1 LIKLV
6 SENNKNVRGIMM
18 KKSLRLILLTAL
30 LFTLTLAANSAFA
43 MLKVNVMPSG
53 TNSQANIWDSKGPY
67 TWPGN
72 NLELWGNVSYDGAGT
87 LSYTWNFGAGEG
99 FVGPLTVTN
108 RNNIAASHVYAG
120 QGSFVATLTVT
131 DGTDTDSDTVFI
143 DVVPQ
148 TLAVRKNLA
157 IQKGLKYLYTSRGT
171 IPASSYGCAMN
182 YWNTYATAGT
192 GLALMAFMN
201 HGHLEINDPDADI
214 YAKVVEEGLNY
225 YFYDFSVQSAATMDN
240 TNFKDSDINGNGK
253 KHAGYTNNMYH
264 VGIAAMTIAATAT
277 PNAVV
282 RSCANASI
290 AGRTYK
296 SVLEDVVDYIAYA
309 QQEGTSGYAGGW
321 RYGANYGSSD
331 GSVTQWPALGL
342 GEAQGPPW
350 NIIAPAWVKTRMG
363 YWNNY
368 DQNPSSGGFG
378 YTGPYDWVNVA
389 KTGAGIAGMSYSG
402 TGGNLTNAV
411 NYLNNNWG
419 ATGYDYGNK
428 GDHYAMYAVKKGME
442 FAGLSTVGG
451 HDWQAEYDQ
460 WLVDNQNGAGYWPG
474 SVRIDAGQL
483 STAFGLLVLAPLE
496 ACKPL
501 ANAGSDQNVGAGVA
515 VSFDGSASTHTCPD
529 TSSIETYEWDFDY
542 DGVNFDVDYTGPTAL
557 NLGGYTIPN
566 GTDTQDYIIALKVTD
581 TQGKTG
587 FDTLVVTVD
596 NGNLAPTANPGGP
609 YLGAVGEDIT
619 LNGAASFDQNSISG
633 SNPILNPATT
643 SGYDEIV
650 RYQWDI
656 DGDGIFGT
664 EDDSPV
670 EPEGVSAVVNFG
682 PNFIGTQ
689 TVGLKVTDSFGKT
702 AAQSTLTTTVAVSN
716 LFPVSYELVSNI
728 YNRVTR
734 KWTVTWKM
742 NLINEGNAAATAV
755 SAVMTPSSIP
765 PGVTVSDANLSWTG
779 AIDPGE
785 TQPSSDTFQYT
796 YARGIAGPDL
806 TQITWDI
813 QFTDNLG
820 TQHVVRNIPQ

>member
-1 LIKLV
+1 
-6 SENNKNVRGIMM
+6 M

-99 FVGPLTVTN
+99 SVGPLTVTN
-108 RNNIAASHVYAG
+108 RNNIAASHIYAS

-131 DGTDTDSDTVFI
+131 DGTVTDTDTVFI

-157 IQKGLKYLYTSRGT
+157 IQRGLKYLYMNH
-171 IPASSYGCAMN
+171 SSTTYSGCQAY
-182 YWNTYATAGT
+182 YWNTNTTAGT
-192 GLALMAFMN
+192 GLALMSFMN
-201 HGHLEINDPDADI
+201 HGHLEINDPDSDI
-214 YAKVVEEGLNY
+214 YAETVQNGLNY
-225 YFYDFSVQSAATMDN
+225 YFYHFSGEMTATAAPT
-240 TNFKDSDINGNGK
+240 TEYTDSDINGNGK
-253 KHAGYTNNMYH
+253 KHYGYTNNMYH
-264 VGIAAMTIAATAT
+264 VGIAAMTIAATNT
-277 PNAVV
+277 PDAIV
-282 RSCANASI
+282 RDCANSTI
-290 AGRTYK
+290 RGRTYK
-296 SVLEDVVDYIAYA
+296 SVLEDVVDFIAYA
-309 QQEGTSGYAGGW
+309 QKEGTSGAAGGW
-321 RYGANYGSSD
+321 RYSANYGNSD
-331 GSVTQWPALGL
+331 GSVTQWPVLGL
-342 GEAQGPPW
+342 GEAQNSPW
-350 NIIAPAWVKTRMG
+350 NITAPAWVKTRMG
-363 YWNNY
+363 YWNSY
-368 DQNPSSGGFG
+368 DQNANGGFG
-378 YTGPYDWVNVA
+378 YTYYNDWVNVA
-389 KTGAGIAGMSYSG
+389 KTGAGIAGISYSG
-402 TGGNLTNAV
+402 TGNLSAAV
-411 NYLNNNWG
+411 NYINTNWG
-419 ATGYDYGNK
+419 ATSYDYGNK

-442 FAGLSTVGG
+442 YAGLSTVGT

-460 WLVDNQNGAGYWPG
+460 WLVDNQYSGGNWPT
-474 SVRIDAGQL
+474 SVRIGDYYL
-483 STAFGLLVLAPLE
+483 TTSFGLLVLAPLE

-501 ANAGSDQNVGAGVA
+501 ANAGSDQNVGVGVA
-515 VSFDGSASTHTCPD
+515 VSFNGSASTHTCPD
-529 TSSIETYEWDFDY
+529 TSSIATYQWDFNY

-557 NLGGYTIPN
+557 NPVGYTITN
-566 GTDTQDYIIALKVTD
+566 GTGTQDYIVALKVTD

-596 NGNLAPTANPGGP
+596 NGNTAPTANPGGP

-619 LNGAASFDQNSISG
+619 LNGSASFDENSEYG
-633 SNPILNPATT
+633 SNPIENPATT

-664 EDDSPV
+664 DDSPD
-670 EPEGVSAVVNFG
+670 EPEGVTAVVNFG
-682 PNFIGTQ
+682 PAFIGTQ

-742 NLINEGNAAATAV
+742 NLINQGNAAATAV

-765 PGVTVSDANLSWTG
+765 PGVTVNDNNLSWDG
-779 AIDPGE
+779 SIDPGE